1 MAEFAVY
8 DLDQVTCNLG
18 GFPIESGYGEGGAI
32 KIEQQEKD
40 FTVKVGNDGSVARS
54 KTNKRFTIVTLT
66 LLQTALA
73 NAVLS
78 ALNNLDRAAANGAG
92 VVPILVRDRQ
102 GLSVFIGAEAWIE
115 APPMSVEYA
124 AEASDREWTIGVAR
138 PERFDGG
145 N

>member
-1 MAEFAVY
+1 MSEFHVY

-40 FTVKVGNDGSVARS
+40 FLVKVGNDGSVTRS
-54 KTNKRFTIVTLT
+54 KTNKRYTLVTIN
-66 LLQTALA
+66 LLQTSLA

-78 ALNNLDRAAANGAG
+78 ALNNIDRAASNGAG

-102 GLSVFIGAEAWIE
+102 GLSLFVGAEAWIE
-115 APPMSVEYA
+115 APPMTVEYT
-124 AEASDREWTIGVAR
+124 AEATDREWVIGVAR